1 VASELAGQG
10 ATLLLHGRS
19 EQPGERTLAEIRART
34 GNKRLAYY
42 RADYESLSEVR
53 GLADSIQAEDQR
65 LDVLA
70 KQRGLRDRSRRPGQP
85 RRVRIDLA
93 GRLPGTVLLSY
104 LLEPLLIAAA
114 PGRIVNVASAGQ
126 GPDQLR

>member
-70 KQRGLRDRSRRPGQP
+70 NNAAIGIDPEGRVSRDGYESTLQ
-85 RRVRIDLA
+85 VDYLA
-93 GRLPGTVLLSY
+93 PY
-104 LLEPLLIAAA
+104 C
-114 PGRIVNVASAGQ
+114 
-126 GPDQLR
+126 